1 MSTEQNRPDTR
12 PASSSSLSCARRIRN
27 VLRVS
32 QFRRSLLLASAALSV
47 LALTACGGGG
57 GGGSASG
64 GGSDKTLSESDAKNP
79 SGNISWC
86 IGKDTTGA
94 FSAMVKQFN
103 DAHANAK
110 VKLIELPTSADDQR
124 AQQVQRLRAKSS
136 ECDVLGIDT
145 IWTAEYASQGW
156 IYDLSKVMDSRKDAF
171 IGSTVA
177 SAKYQGKYWA
187 VPFNTNAGFLYY
199 RDDKVSS
206 APKTWQQVYSDAQK
220 DGGLVYQGA
229 RYEGL
234 TVNFLELLYSA
245 GGKAI
250 SDDGKKATID
260 SPEARDVLQFM
271 VNGVKDGAV
280 SKSVSTYQEEES
292 RRAFEAGK
300 AALERQWP
308 YAYALGLQSPIKGE
322 FKITTLPG
330 WKDNPGGGVIGGYN
344 LAINA
349 YSKNPDTAL
358 AFADFVTQPAQQ
370 VYMASMTSLPPVLS
384 STYDNAAVKKALPFA
399 SELRKAVAQASPRP
413 ISPVYPL
420 ISEAIYNNVYSAL
433 WSGTSVDSA
442 LKKAQDQINRA
453 LQTF

>member
-1 MSTEQNRPDTR
+1 M
-12 PASSSSLSCARRIRN
+12 
-27 VLRVS
+27 
-32 QFRRSLLLASAALSV
+32 QFRRPVVAFSIVAAA
-47 LALTACGGGG
+47 LALTACGGGSKSSSSGDNG
-57 GGGSASG
+57 GGG
-64 GGSDKTLSESDAKNP
+64 DKTLSASDAKNP
-79 SGNISWC
+79 KGNISWC

-94 FSAMVKQFN
+94 FASMVKLFN
-103 DAHANAK
+103 DQNSGAK

-156 IYDLSKVMDSRKDAF
+156 IYDLTDWMNSHKSGF
-171 IGSTVA
+171 IGSTVD
-177 SAKYQGKYWA
+177 SAKYQDKYWA

-199 RDDKVSS
+199 RTDKVKQ
-206 APKTWQQVYSDAQK
+206 APKTWQQVYQDAK
-220 DGGLVYQGA
+220 SDGGLAYQGS

-260 SPEARDVLQFM
+260 SPEAKSVLEFM
-271 VNGVKDGAV
+271 QQGVKDGAV
-280 SKSVSTYQEEES
+280 PKSVSTYTEEES
-292 RRAFEAGK
+292 RRAFESGK

-308 YAYALGLQSPIKGE
+308 YAYSLGLQSPIKGK

-349 YSKNPDTAL
+349 YSKNPGTAL
-358 AFADFVTQPAQQ
+358 AFAEFVTQPKQQ
-370 VYMASMTSLPPVLS
+370 EFMAAKTSLPPTLS
-384 STYDNAAVKKALPFA
+384 EAYNAPDVKKALPFA
-399 SELRKAVAQASPRP
+399 AELHKAVEQASPRP
-413 ISPVYPL
+413 ISPVYPQ
-420 ISEAIYNNVYSAL
+420 ISEAIYNNVYNAL
-433 WSGTSVDSA
+433 WGGASADSA
-442 LKKAQDQINRA
+442 LKKANDQIDKA

>member
-1 MSTEQNRPDTR
+1 MQLRRPIAAFST
-12 PASSSSLSCARRIRN
+12 
-27 VLRVS
+27 
-32 QFRRSLLLASAALSV
+32 LAAV

-57 GGGSASG
+57 GGGGGGGTTGGSNG
-64 GGSDKTLSESDAKNP
+64 GGSSGGKTLSASDAKNP
-79 SGNISWC
+79 KGNVSWC

-94 FSAMVKQFN
+94 FAAMVKQFN
-103 DAHANAK
+103 DANPNAK
-110 VKLIELPTSADDQR
+110 VKLIQLPTSADQQR

-136 ECDVLGIDT
+136 ECDILGIDP
-145 IWTAEYASQGW
+145 IWMAEYVSQGW
-156 IYDLSKVMDSRKDAF
+156 LYDLTDALSPRKSQF
-171 IGSTVA
+171 IASTVE

-187 VPFNTNAGFLYY
+187 IPFNTNAGFLYY
-199 RDDKVSS
+199 RTDKVKT
-206 APKTWQQVYSDAQK
+206 APKTWQQVYQDAK
-220 DGGLVYQGA
+220 SDGGLVYQGA

-234 TVNFLELLYSA
+234 TVNFLELLYTA

-260 SPEARDVLQFM
+260 SPEAKEVLTFM
-271 VNGVKDGAV
+271 QNGVKDGAV
-280 SKSVSTYQEEES
+280 AKSVSTYMEEES

-308 YAYALGLQSPIKGE
+308 YAYALGLQSPIKDK
-322 FKITTLPG
+322 FNIATLPG

-358 AFADFVTQPAQQ
+358 AFADFVTQPKQQ
-370 VYMASMTSLPPVLS
+370 IYMAAKTTLPPTLS
-384 STYDNAAVKKALPFA
+384 AAYDAPEVKKAMPFA

-413 ISPVYPL
+413 ISPVYPQ

-433 WSGTSVDSA
+433 WSGVSVDSA
-442 LKKAQDQINRA
+442 LKKAQNQINQA
-453 LQTF
+453 LKTF

>member
-1 MSTEQNRPDTR
+1 MPFRGSLGIAATTL
-12 PASSSSLSCARRIRN
+12 AVLMLAACGGGGSS
-27 VLRVS
+27 
-32 QFRRSLLLASAALSV
+32 
-47 LALTACGGGG
+47 GGGG
-57 GGGSASG
+57 GGGG
-64 GGSDKTLSESDAKNP
+64 KTLSESDAKNP
-79 SGNISWC
+79 KGNISWC

-94 FSAMVKQFN
+94 FASMVKLFN
-103 DAHANAK
+103 DQNSGAK
-110 VKLIELPTSADDQR
+110 VKLTELPTSADDQR

-156 IYDLSKVMDSRKDAF
+156 IYDLSDVMNSRNGDF

-177 SAKYQGKYWA
+177 SAKFQGKYWA

-199 RDDKVSS
+199 RSDQIAS
-206 APKTWQQVYSDAQK
+206 APTSWQQVYSDAKSK
-220 DGGLVYQGA
+220 DGLVYQGA

-250 SDDGKKATID
+250 SDDGKTATID
-260 SPEARDVLQFM
+260 SPEARAVLQFM
-271 VNGVKDGAV
+271 VNGIKDGAV
-280 SKSVSTYQEEES
+280 KRSVSTYQEEES

-300 AALERQWP
+300 ASLERQWP
-308 YAYALGLQSPIKGE
+308 YAYSLGLQSPVKGK

-330 WKDNPGGGVIGGYN
+330 WEDKPGGGVIGGYN

-349 YSKNPDTAL
+349 YSKNPGTAL
-358 AFADFVTQPAQQ
+358 AFADFVTQPKQQ
-370 VYMASMTSLPPVLS
+370 EFMAAKTSLPPTLS
-384 STYDNAAVKKALPFA
+384 EAYDAPDVKKALPFA

-413 ISPVYPL
+413 ISPVYPQ

-433 WSGTSVDSA
+433 WGGASVDSA
-442 LKKAQDQINRA
+442 LKKANSQINTA
-453 LQTF
+453 LKAF

>member
-1 MSTEQNRPDTR
+1 M
-12 PASSSSLSCARRIRN
+12 
-27 VLRVS
+27 
-32 QFRRSLLLASAALSV
+32 QFRRPVVAFSIVAAA
-47 LALTACGGGG
+47 LALTACGGG
-57 GGGSASG
+57 SSSSSSSSSSG
-64 GGSDKTLSESDAKNP
+64 GDKTLSASDAKNP
-79 SGNISWC
+79 KGNISLC

-94 FSAMVKQFN
+94 FASMVKLFN
-103 DAHANAK
+103 DQNSGAK

-156 IYDLSKVMDSRKDAF
+156 IYDLSDWMNSKKDKF
-171 IGSTVA
+171 IGSTVD
-177 SAKYQGKYWA
+177 STKFDDKYWA

-199 RDDKVSS
+199 RTDKVKQT
-206 APKTWQQVYSDAQK
+206 PKTWQQVYQDAK
-220 DGGLVYQGA
+220 SDGGLAYQGS

-260 SPEARDVLQFM
+260 SPEAKSVLTFM
-271 VNGVKDGAV
+271 QQGIKDGAV
-280 SKSVSTYQEEES
+280 PKSVSTYTEEES
-292 RRAFEAGK
+292 RRSFESGK
-300 AALERQWP
+300 VALQRQWP
-308 YAYALGLQSPIKGE
+308 YAYSLGLQSPIKGK

-349 YSKNPDTAL
+349 YSKNPGTAL
-358 AFADFVTQPAQQ
+358 AFADFVTQPKQQ
-370 VYMASMTSLPPVLS
+370 EYMAAKTSLPPTIS
-384 STYDNAAVKKALPFA
+384 AAYDAPDVKKALPFA
-399 SELRKAVAQASPRP
+399 AELRKAVAQASPRP
-413 ISPVYPL
+413 ISPVYPQ
-420 ISEAIYNNVYSAL
+420 ISEAIYNNVYNAL
-433 WSGTSVDSA
+433 WGGASADSA
-442 LKKAQDQINRA
+442 LKKANDQIDKA

>member
-1 MSTEQNRPDTR
+1 M
-12 PASSSSLSCARRIRN
+12 
-27 VLRVS
+27 
-32 QFRRSLLLASAALSV
+32 QFRRPVVAFSIVAAA
-47 LALTACGGGG
+47 LALTACGGG
-57 GGGSASG
+57 SSSSSSSSSSG
-64 GGSDKTLSESDAKNP
+64 GDKTLSASDAKNP
-79 SGNISWC
+79 KGNISWC

-94 FSAMVKQFN
+94 FASMVKLFN
-103 DAHANAK
+103 DQNSGAK

-156 IYDLSKVMDSRKDAF
+156 IYDLSDWMNSKKDKF
-171 IGSTVA
+171 IGSTVD
-177 SAKYQGKYWA
+177 STKFDDKYWA

-199 RDDKVSS
+199 RTDKVKQT
-206 APKTWQQVYSDAQK
+206 PKTWQQVYQDAK
-220 DGGLVYQGA
+220 SDGGLAYQGS

-260 SPEARDVLQFM
+260 SPEAKSVLTFM
-271 VNGVKDGAV
+271 QQGIKDGAV
-280 SKSVSTYQEEES
+280 PKSVSTYTEEES
-292 RRAFEAGK
+292 RRSFESGK
-300 AALERQWP
+300 VALQRQWP
-308 YAYALGLQSPIKGE
+308 YAYSLGLQSPIKGK

-349 YSKNPDTAL
+349 YSKNPGTAL
-358 AFADFVTQPAQQ
+358 AFADFVTQPKQQ
-370 VYMASMTSLPPVLS
+370 EYMAAKTSLPPTIS
-384 STYDNAAVKKALPFA
+384 AAYDAPDVKKALPFA
-399 SELRKAVAQASPRP
+399 AELRKAVAQASPRP
-413 ISPVYPL
+413 ISPVYPQ
-420 ISEAIYNNVYSAL
+420 ISEAIYNNVYNAL
-433 WSGTSVDSA
+433 WGGASADSA
-442 LKKAQDQINRA
+442 LKKANDQIDKA

>member
-1 MSTEQNRPDTR
+1 MKFRR
-12 PASSSSLSCARRIRN
+12 PALTIS
-27 VLRVS
+27 VLAM
-32 QFRRSLLLASAALSV
+32 L
-47 LALTACGGGG
+47 LALTACGGSSSSKSSSTTTGG
-57 GGGSASG
+57 GNG
-64 GGSDKTLSESDAKNP
+64 KTLSASDAENP
-79 SGNISWC
+79 KGNISWC

-94 FSAMVKQFN
+94 FASMVKLFN
-103 DAHANAK
+103 DQNANAK

-156 IYDLSKVMDSRKDAF
+156 IYDVSDWMDSHKGEF
-171 IGSTVA
+171 IGSTVD
-177 SAKYQGKYWA
+177 SAKFDDKYWA

-199 RDDKVSS
+199 RTDKVNGT
-206 APKTWQQVYSDAQK
+206 PKTWQQVYQDAK
-220 DGGLVYQGA
+220 SDGGLVYQGA

-260 SPEARDVLQFM
+260 SPEAKEVLEFM
-271 VNGVKDGAV
+271 QNGVKDGAV

-292 RRAFEAGK
+292 RRAFESGK
-300 AALERQWP
+300 ASLERQWP
-308 YAYALGLQSPIKGE
+308 YAYSLGLQSPVKGK

-330 WKDNPGGGVIGGYN
+330 WKDKPGGGVIGGYN

-349 YSKNPDTAL
+349 FSKNAGTAL
-358 AFADFVTQPAQQ
+358 AFAQFVTRPAQQ
-370 VYMASMTSLPPVLS
+370 EFMASKTSLPPTLS
-384 STYDNAAVKKALPFA
+384 AAYDAPDVKKALPFA

-413 ISPVYPL
+413 ISPVYPQ

-433 WSGTSVDSA
+433 WSGASADSA
-442 LKKAQDQINRA
+442 LKKANDQINRA

>member
-1 MSTEQNRPDTR
+1 M
-12 PASSSSLSCARRIRN
+12 
-27 VLRVS
+27 
-32 QFRRSLLLASAALSV
+32 QFRGPVAAIATVATV

-57 GGGSASG
+57 GGGG
-64 GGSDKTLSESDAKNP
+64 GGGTTTNGGGGKTLSESDASNP
-79 SGNISWC
+79 KGNISWC

-94 FSAMVKQFN
+94 FAAMVKKFN
-103 DAHANAK
+103 DANSGAK
-110 VKLIELPTSADDQR
+110 VKLIELPTSADQQR

-156 IYDLSKVMDSRKDAF
+156 IYDLTDVMNSRKSDF

-177 SAKYQGKYWA
+177 SAKFQGKYWA

-199 RDDKVSS
+199 RSDQIKSP
-206 APKTWQQVYSDAQK
+206 PKTWQEVYSLAKQHN
-220 DGGLVYQGA
+220 GLVYQGA

-260 SPEARDVLQFM
+260 SSEAKDVLTFM
-271 VNGVKDGAV
+271 QNGIKDGAV
-280 SKSVSTYQEEES
+280 PRAVSTYMEEES

-300 AALERQWP
+300 ASLERQWP
-308 YAYALGLQSPIKGE
+308 YAYTLGNQSPIKGK

-330 WKDNPGGGVIGGYN
+330 WKDKPASGVIGGYN
-344 LAINA
+344 LAISA
-349 YSKNPDTAL
+349 YSKNPGTAL
-358 AFADFVTQPAQQ
+358 AFADFVTKPAQQ
-370 VYMASMTSLPPVLS
+370 EYMAAKTSLPPTLS
-384 STYDNAAVKKALPFA
+384 EAYDAAAVKKALPFA
-399 SELRKAVAQASPRP
+399 SQLRKAVAQAKPRP
-413 ISPVYPL
+413 ISPVYPQ
-420 ISEAIYNNVYSAL
+420 ISEAIFNNVYNAL

-442 LKKAQDQINRA
+442 LKKANDQINQA
-453 LQTF
+453 LKTF

>member
-1 MSTEQNRPDTR
+1 M
-12 PASSSSLSCARRIRN
+12 
-27 VLRVS
+27 
-32 QFRRSLLLASAALSV
+32 QFRRPVVAFSIVAAA
-47 LALTACGGGG
+47 LALTACGGG
-57 GGGSASG
+57 SSSSSSSSSSG
-64 GGSDKTLSESDAKNP
+64 GDKTLSASDAKNP
-79 SGNISWC
+79 KGNISWC

-94 FSAMVKQFN
+94 FASMVKLFN
-103 DAHANAK
+103 DQNSGAK

-156 IYDLSKVMDSRKDAF
+156 IYDLSDWMNANKDKF
-171 IGSTVA
+171 IGSTVD
-177 SAKYQGKYWA
+177 SAKFDDKYWA

-199 RDDKVSS
+199 RTDKVKQT
-206 APKTWQQVYSDAQK
+206 PKTWQQVYQDAK
-220 DGGLVYQGA
+220 SDGGLAYQGS

-260 SPEARDVLQFM
+260 SPEAKSVLTFM
-271 VNGVKDGAV
+271 QQGIKDGAV
-280 SKSVSTYQEEES
+280 PKSVSTYTEEES
-292 RRAFEAGK
+292 RRSFESGK
-300 AALERQWP
+300 VALQRQWP
-308 YAYALGLQSPIKGE
+308 YAYSLGLQSPIKGK

-349 YSKNPDTAL
+349 YSKNPGTAL
-358 AFADFVTQPAQQ
+358 AFADFVTQPKQQ
-370 VYMASMTSLPPVLS
+370 EYMAAKTSLPPTIS
-384 STYDNAAVKKALPFA
+384 AAYDAPDVKKALPFA
-399 SELRKAVAQASPRP
+399 AELRKAVAQASPRP
-413 ISPVYPL
+413 ISPVYPQ
-420 ISEAIYNNVYSAL
+420 ISEAIYNNVYNAL
-433 WSGTSVDSA
+433 WGGASADSA
-442 LKKAQDQINRA
+442 LKKANDQIDKA

>member
-1 MSTEQNRPDTR
+1 MPSPKPTCWWSAAAARSAGKPTNTREVIEMSTEQNRPDTS
-12 PASSSSLSCARRIRN
+12 PASGSSLSCARRIRN
-27 VLRVS
+27 VLRAS

-64 GGSDKTLSESDAKNP
+64 GGSDKTLSESDANHP

-103 DAHANAK
+103 DQHSNAR

-145 IWTAEYASQGW
+145 IWTAEYAAHGW
-156 IYDLSKVMDSRKDAF
+156 IYDLSKEMDARKGAF
-171 IGSTVA
+171 IGSTVD

-187 VPFNTNAGFLYY
+187 IPFNTNAGFLYY
-199 RDDKVSS
+199 RTDKLGS
-206 APKTWQQVYSDAQK
+206 APKTWQQAYSDAQK

-271 VNGVKDGAV
+271 ANGVKDGAV
-280 SKSVSTYQEEES
+280 PRAVSTYTEEES

-300 AALERQWP
+300 ASLERQWP
-308 YAYALGLQSPIKGE
+308 
-322 FKITTLPG
+322 
-330 WKDNPGGGVIGGYN
+330 
-344 LAINA
+344 
-349 YSKNPDTAL
+349 
-358 AFADFVTQPAQQ
+358 
-370 VYMASMTSLPPVLS
+370 
-384 STYDNAAVKKALPFA
+384 
-399 SELRKAVAQASPRP
+399 
-413 ISPVYPL
+413 
-420 ISEAIYNNVYSAL
+420 
-433 WSGTSVDSA
+433 
-442 LKKAQDQINRA
+442 
-453 LQTF
+453 